1 MAVAVLLLA
10 FALPCARAQDADDRY
25 VVIYSLMQQADSLAR
40 SGQPQQALDEFVEVQ
55 GDLQHFQKMF
65 PDWYPKI
72 VNYRLNYLAQKITEV
87 TAELPVTNAP
97 PPAVSTPGAV
107 PPVPPVADTNF
118 DVQLGVLRGQIQ
130 QLQADNTTLAAKLKE
145 ALTVQPA
152 TIDPR
157 ELASAREQVRSLMK
171 ENDLLQVS
179 LSQAKTVTS
188 GGPETDALKQAQAAL
203 AAQTERADKLAR
215 ENQSLQARV
224 KSLAVSADAAEALRE
239 ENALLK
245 KQLAESLAAMTNAAP
260 VAPASRLEAQIST
273 LTAEVDSLR
282 ARLAVDE
289 AQVIPYTPEELA
301 LFRQPA
307 PLPENLAAGK
317 NQSDEIPQS
326 PATNQAAGSEKKS
339 VDELPEGSAVLVAE
353 AQTYFVAKQY
363 DKAEADYLEIL
374 NRDRNNGL
382 ALANLAA
389 IELEQNKLDDAEK
402 HINAALAQSPDD
414 AYNLSIS
421 GYLKI
426 RQEKYDDAVN
436 ALSRAAK
443 LDPQNPEIE
452 NYLGV
457 ALGHKGL
464 RAQAETALRK
474 AVEIAPDYGAAHN
487 NLAVIYIN
495 EQPPMPELA
504 RLHYQKALAAG
515 EPRNLDLEKMLAEK
529 GAPVD
534 SQ

>member
-1 MAVAVLLLA
+1 MTGAPALPNREQLGYFERMKISIAVAVLLLA
-10 FALPCARAQDADDRY
+10 FALPRARAQDADDRY
-25 VVIYSLMQQADSLAR
+25 VVIYSLMQQADSLQS
-40 SGQPQQALDEFVEVQ
+40 SGQPRQALDEFVEMQ
-55 GDLQHFQKMF
+55 SDLQRFQKMF
-65 PDWYPKI
+65 PDWHPKI
-72 VNYRLNYLAQKITEV
+72 VSYRLNYLAQKITEV

-97 PPAVSTPGAV
+97 PPVVSTAGAV
-107 PPVPPVADTNF
+107 PPVPPAADTNF
-118 DVQLGVLRGQIQ
+118 DARLGALRGQIQ

-145 ALTVQPA
+145 ALAVQPA
-152 TIDPR
+152 TVDPR
-157 ELASAREQVRSLMK
+157 ELASAREQMRSLMK

-179 LSQAKTVTS
+179 LSQAKS
-188 GGPETDALKQAQAAL
+188 GASAGPETDALKQAQAAL

-215 ENQSLQARV
+215 ENESLQSRM
-224 KSLAVSADAAEALRE
+224 KSLSAGADAAEALRE

-245 KQLAESLAAMTNAAP
+245 KQLAAAAKPAP
-260 VAPASRLEAQIST
+260 VAPASQLEAQIST

-307 PLPENLAAGK
+307 PLPANSG
-317 NQSDEIPQS
+317 
-326 PATNQAAGSEKKS
+326 TEKKS

-353 AQTYFVAKQY
+353 AQTYFAGKQY

-389 IELEQNKLDDAEK
+389 IELQQGKLDDAEK
-402 HINAALAQSPDD
+402 HITAALAQSPDD

-426 RQEKYDDAVN
+426 RQEKYDDAVG

-443 LDPQNPEIE
+443 LDPQNPVIE

-464 RAQAETALRK
+464 REQAETALRK

-515 EPRNLDLEKMLAEK
+515 EPRNPDLEKILAEK